1 MIPKWLL
8 AFSLC
13 FVVSACG
20 FQLRGTGVKSLKNH
34 KISIVSESPYG
45 EIERALKRSL
55 RTSGANLISPSGEDL
70 QGSLQNS
77 QVAANEIFVV
87 IQKVDIQQLGVSR
100 DATGRANEVV
110 LLAVLD
116 YQISQQQNTDK
127 IEAKEKSGQLKVRR
141 SYFQDYLN
149 PVSEQTLR
157 YDTRQQIFEELAARL
172 ANQIAWTANQ

>member
-20 FQLRGTGVKSLKNH
+20 FQLRGTGVNSLKNH

-55 RTSGANLISPSGEDL
+55 RTSGAELISNSGKDL
-70 QGSLQNS
+70 QENS
-77 QVAANEIFVV
+77 QAAADEIFVV
-87 IQKVDIQQLGVSR
+87 IQNVDIQQLGASR
-100 DATGRANEVV
+100 DATGRANEVI

-116 YQISQQQNTDK
+116 YQISQQQNKDA

-157 YDTRQQIFEELAARL
+157 HDTQKQIFEELAARL